1 MISICFQG
9 KSFNIIAM
17 QVYAPTSN
25 AEETEVEQFY
35 EDLQD
40 LLELTP
46 KKDVLFIIGDWN
58 AKVGSQVIPG
68 VTSKYVLGVQ
78 NEIGPSTTVLLREHA
93 GHSKHAFPTRQ
104 ETTLYKHR

>member
-1 MISICFQG
+1 MYKPLIS
-9 KSFNIIAM
+9 KKMKRTSFVKTYN
-17 QVYAPTSN
+17 TFWN
-25 AEETEVEQFY
+25 T
-35 EDLQD
+35 
-40 LLELTP
+40 
-46 KKDVLFIIGDWN
+46 KKDAHFFIGGWN